1 MGVLL
6 IYSQKMVKFLIAS
19 ALAALASADG
29 VSNGIT
35 ATCQEDNTIDV
46 TINYDQASKIIGAT
60 YGSCNETDIDG
71 AVTSGDVTSWAITLN
86 PSRCGM
92 ESKLRNLVYN
102 QTASFRFGRKDGN
115 TEIVFATMEVD
126 SYCNYTSEYT
136 VTFAYG
142 PVNADSYDFTD
153 SGGLLGLHFYIK
165 SYASNWSTEQ
175 APSTIAG
182 HKIYLKLH
190 LNSTANKDFDD
201 ATSFN
206 AATGKVFVPTKCE
219 VADDNSNYYTLFD
232 TNGSAKCTNSV
243 IDLSVSYVEG
253 SGQHWKV
260 SHVLFL
266 LNDEKESSY
275 TLSCTVLVCDMQ
287 QATACSAAKT
297 CLGA

>member
-35 ATCQEDNTIDV
+35 ATCKEDNTIDV
-46 TINYDQASKIIGAT
+46 SIHYDQASKIIGAT
-60 YGSCNETDIDG
+60 YGSCNETEIDG
-71 AVTSGDVTSWAITLN
+71 ATTTGDVTSWAITLN

-175 APSTIAG
+175 APSSTAG
-182 HKIYLKLH
+182 EKIYLKLQ
-190 LNSTANKDFDD
+190 LNTTINDDFDH
-201 ATSFN
+201 ATSFS
-206 AATGKVFVPTKCE
+206 AST
-219 VADDNSNYYTLFD
+219 
-232 TNGSAKCTNSV
+232 AKCTNSF
-243 IDLSVSYVEG
+243 IDLSVSYVSG
-253 SGQHWKV
+253 TGQHWKIE
-260 SHVLFL
+260 HTLFL

-275 TLSCTVLVCDMQ
+275 TLSCTVLVCDVQ
-287 QATACSAAKT
+287 QVGDCQGAKN
-297 CLGA
+297 CLES

>member
-1 MGVLL
+1 
-6 IYSQKMVKFLIAS
+6 MVKFLIAS
-19 ALAALASADG
+19 ALAALAIADG
-29 VSNGIT
+29 TDNGIS
-35 ATCQEDNTIDV
+35 AVCKEDNTIDV

-71 AVTSGDVTSWAITLN
+71 AVTSGDVTYWSITLN

-102 QTASFRFGRKDGN
+102 QTASFRFGRKDGD

-165 SYASNWSTEQ
+165 SYASDWSTEQ
-175 APSTIAG
+175 APSSTAG
-182 HKIYLKLH
+182 EKIYLKLH
-190 LNSTANKDFDD
+190 LNSTINKDFDD
-201 ATSFN
+201 ATSFD
-206 AATGKVFVPTKCE
+206 ASTGKVFVPTKCE
-219 VADDNSNYYTLFD
+219 VEDDSSNSYTLFD
-232 TNGSAKCTNSV
+232 TNSGAKCSNAF

-253 SGQHWKV
+253 AGQLWKIE
-260 SHVLFL
+260 HTLFL

-287 QATACSAAKT
+287 QPDACVTAKD
-297 CLGA
+297 CLEA

>member
-1 MGVLL
+1 MGQF
-6 IYSQKMVKFLIAS
+6 YSSTLNVKMVEFLIAS
-19 ALAALASADG
+19 ALAALAIADG
-29 VSNGIT
+29 TDNGIS
-35 ATCQEDNTIDV
+35 ATCKEDNTIDV

-71 AVTSGDVTSWAITLN
+71 AVTTNDVTSWAITLN

-142 PVNADSYDFTD
+142 PVNAD
-153 SGGLLGLHFYIK
+153 
-165 SYASNWSTEQ
+165 
-175 APSTIAG
+175 
-182 HKIYLKLH
+182 
-190 LNSTANKDFDD
+190 
-201 ATSFN
+201 
-206 AATGKVFVPTKCE
+206 
-219 VADDNSNYYTLFD
+219 NSNYNTLFD
-232 TNGSAKCTNSV
+232 TNGSAKCTNSL
-243 IDLSVSYVEG
+243 IDLSVSYVGG
-253 SGQHWKV
+253 SGQHWKI

-275 TLSCTVLVCDMQ
+275 TLSCSVLVCDMQ
-287 QATACSAAKT
+287 QASACSTAKT

>member
-1 MGVLL
+1 
-6 IYSQKMVKFLIAS
+6 MVKFLIAS

-35 ATCQEDNTIDV
+35 ATCKEDNTIDV
-46 TINYDQASKIIGAT
+46 SIHYDQASKIIGAT
-60 YGSCNETDIDG
+60 YGSCNETEIDG
-71 AVTSGDVTSWAITLN
+71 ATTTGDVTSWAITLN

-175 APSTIAG
+175 APSSTAG
-182 HKIYLKLH
+182 EKIYLKLQ
-190 LNSTANKDFDD
+190 LNTTINEDFDH
-201 ATSFN
+201 ATNFS
-206 AATGKVFVPTKCE
+206 ASTGKVFVPTKCE
-219 VADDNSNYYTLFD
+219 VQDDSSNSYTLFD
-232 TNGSAKCTNSV
+232 TVGTAKCTNSF
-243 IDLSVSYVEG
+243 IDLSVTYVSG
-253 SGQHWKV
+253 AGQHWKIE
-260 SHVLFL
+260 HTLFL

-275 TLSCTVLVCDMQ
+275 TLSCTVLVCDVQ
-287 QATACSAAKT
+287 QVTACANAKT